1 MHLSAYRATGI
12 ASDELLNPPNIP
24 PEFQHL
30 WDWFEDLSQS
40 RINYVGMSF
49 AFAPIQFSEIKAY
62 LDLIGASISKDELNI
77 LKMFDSAFLEVMN
90 QPKK

>member
-1 MHLSAYRATGI
+1 MSAYKATGI
-12 ASDELLNPPNIP
+12 ASDELLNPLNVP
-24 PEFQHL
+24 PEFQHIFE
-30 WDWFEDLSQS
+30 WFTDLSQS

-62 LDLIGASISKDELNI
+62 LDLINESISKDELNI
-77 LKMFDSAFLEVMN
+77 LKMFDSVFLEVMN